1 MDAGMDIERAR
12 YNMVEQQVRTWE
24 VLDPGV
30 LELMQSL
37 PREDFVPEQHRLLAY
52 ADLELPIGHG
62 EVMLAPKLQGR
73 IVQSLALGRAD
84 RVLEIGTGTGY
95 LTALLA
101 RLAGQV
107 VSVEIVPELSA
118 GAARRL
124 AALRIGNVELAVG
137 DAARGWTGGRY
148 EAIAITGSMPVLAP
162 AWLDLLPAGGR
173 LFAVLGDAPV
183 MKALLIERGESGA
196 LTRTELFE
204 TCIPPLRNAP
214 QPERFRF

>member
-1 MDAGMDIERAR
+1 MDIELAR

-24 VLDPGV
+24 VLDPEV
-30 LELMQSL
+30 LDRMQSL
-37 PREDFVPEQHRLLAY
+37 AREDFVPDRYRLLAY
-52 ADLELPIGHG
+52 ADLDLPIGHG
-62 EVMLAPKLQGR
+62 EVMLAPKLQAR
-73 IVQSLALGRAD
+73 IVQSLALERED

-95 LTALLA
+95 MTALLA
-101 RLAGQV
+101 RLAGHV

-118 GAARRL
+118 GAAQRL
-124 AALRIGNVELAVG
+124 AAHRIDNVELAVG

-162 AWLDLLPAGGR
+162 VWLDALPAGGR

-183 MKALLIERGESGA
+183 MKAVLIERGGSGA
-196 LTRTELFE
+196 ITRTELFE

-214 QPERFRF
+214 EPERFRF